1 MAPIYEITGKT
12 MAILPGTTS
21 KSASKVLESDNE
33 HMLTFK
39 EKPFEIIE
47 QNCIK
52 NLSSYAGRRASVLH
66 YTSYTQ
72 KTPVPVS
79 VARGIIVFPTQGL
92 SNKKCVWIFYQHVS
106 KIVKK
111 SDGSEIIFKDGT
123 TLFLKISKK
132 QLNNQLSRCK
142 RLNGIIENIEENG
155 VPPSEDPSE
164 ALGRIL
170 STLIQK
176 EPVEP
181 QK

>member
-21 KSASKVLESDNE
+21 KSASKVLESNNE

-72 KTPVPVS
+72 KPLSPSALPGELLYFRRRGFPIKS
-79 VARGIIVFPTQGL
+79 VYGFLPACFQ
-92 SNKKCVWIFYQHVS
+92 NHKK
-106 KIVKK
+106 
-111 SDGSEIIFKDGT
+111 
-123 TLFLKISKK
+123 
-132 QLNNQLSRCK
+132 K
-142 RLNGIIENIEENG
+142 RW
-155 VPPSEDPSE
+155 
-164 ALGRIL
+164 
-170 STLIQK
+170 K
-176 EPVEP
+176 
-181 QK
+181 